1 MCILHTSLV
10 IIKNLSILYRLLQLA
25 YQYAIIRLSN
35 NEGGKTLSEIQNKEG
50 LAYELGVLMFN
61 IVTDHEDSLAFTN
74 DYDGMGNF
82 ISIINAVGCIEME
95 EMEGGF
101 VSECE
106 NYDIPEEEAKKLF
119 AKTVEKI
126 DQY

>member
-1 MCILHTSLV
+1 M
-10 IIKNLSILYRLLQLA
+10 IKNLSILFRLLQLA

-35 NEGGKTLSEIQNKEG
+35 NEGGKILSEIQNKES

-61 IVTDHEDSLAFTN
+61 IVTDHEDSLSFTN

-95 EMEGGF
+95 EMATGF
-101 VSECE
+101 VAECE
-106 NYDIPEEEAKKLF
+106 NYDIPEEEAKRLF
-119 AKTVEKI
+119 SKTVEKI